1 MGIIYRSPNGSDENN
16 LLLLSL
22 LQEVS
27 KIKHDHII
35 IAGDFNLKEIDWDT
49 RQVKGSVNSYQY
61 KVFDC
66 VNDLFQEQTIKESTR
81 FRRTNIP
88 SKLDWVLTENPQCM
102 SNKAIGLPL
111 GLSDH
116 ALISIEYDCVTD
128 KDAEDD
134 IINYSFCHGNY
145 SAMKDEL
152 QSINWPKKIKDLN
165 TQQLWDSFHSVITGL
180 IERHVPKKKYT
191 SSKNPPWYGR
201 EIGILNKDKK
211 GAWKA
216 YKRNPTSE
224 NWNVYAKLR
233 NTLSHN
239 IEHLKSEYENKIA
252 SEVKI
257 KSKKNLEVC
266 EQQNKQ

>member
-1 MGIIYRSPNGSDENN
+1 MGTIYRSPNSSDENN

-27 KIKHDHII
+27 KIKQDHII
-35 IAGDFNLKEIDWDT
+35 IAGDFNLTEIDWDT

-66 VNDLFQEQTIKESTR
+66 VNDLFLEETIKEPTR
-81 FRRTNIP
+81 FRGTNIP

-102 SNKAIGLPL
+102 SDKTIGPPL

-116 ALISIEYDCVTD
+116 ALTSIDYDCVTD

-134 IINYSFCHGNY
+134 IINYSFCRGNY

-152 QSINWPKKIKDLN
+152 QSINWPHKLKYLN
-165 TQQLWDSFHSVITGL
+165 TQQIWDSFHSVITGL

-191 SSKNPPWYGR
+191 PSKNPPWYGK
-201 EIGILNKDKK
+201 EIGILSKDKK
-211 GAWKA
+211 RVWKA
-216 YKRNPTSE
+216 YKRNPTPD
-224 NWNVYAKLR
+224 NWNVYAKLH
-233 NTLSHN
+233 NKFSHK
-239 IEHLKSEYENKIA
+239 IEQWNQSMKTKL
-252 SEVKI
+252 
-257 KSKKNLEVC
+257 LER
-266 EQQNKQ
+266 